1 MHNTKLYLLHM
12 LMWGIEMGFW
22 DRLFKRLR
30 TQEEER
36 IIEGYYEQAKRLYG
50 DEEE

>member
-1 MHNTKLYLLHM
+1 
-12 LMWGIEMGFW
+12 MGFW

-36 IIEGYYEQAKRLYG
+36 IIEGYYDRAKKLYG
-50 DEEE
+50 VEEE